1 VLINDP
7 LSGYGWI
14 NRFPNATA
22 LWTVSRLLPGNPE
35 NGLRFQ
41 RHPIGAAPRIEQ
53 VLDVS
58 TASVSTTARQN
69 TGLRTVTSR
78 VAAKREIGV
87 VQKAFV
93 TKPTTSGNWP
103 AQPHLK

>member
-14 NRFPNATA
+14 NRFPNATV
-22 LWTVSRLLPGNPE
+22 LQTVSRPLPETSE
-35 NGLRFQ
+35 NALRLQ
-41 RHPIGAAPRIEQ
+41 KHPSGAAPRIEL

-69 TGLRTVTSR
+69 AGLKTVTPR
-78 VAAKREIGV
+78 VAAKREVGV
-87 VQKAFV
+87 AQKAFV
-93 TKPTTSGNWP
+93 TKPTTDGNWP
-103 AQPHLK
+103 A